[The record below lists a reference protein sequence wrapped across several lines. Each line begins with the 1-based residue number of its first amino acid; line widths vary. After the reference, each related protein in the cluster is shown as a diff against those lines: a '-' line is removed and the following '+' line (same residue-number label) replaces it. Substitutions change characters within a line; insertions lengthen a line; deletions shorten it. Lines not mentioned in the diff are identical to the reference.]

1 MQDQNKA
8 PSGACDFMQ
17 LAQHAF
23 AQARANLERARVL
36 TEMGETYLET
46 ARLAAELWVNLGD
59 DGLRGGVSRRV
70 TSLPEPPERSDT
82 PCREIPTFSG
92 SVSLTQS
99 TIP

>member
-1 MQDQNKA
+1 MLAIAEALIISTNSLPYGRSAVIKA
-8 PSGACDFMQ
+8 CGKNDPPKD
-17 LAQHAF
+17 
-23 AQARANLERARVL
+23 
-36 TEMGETYLET
+36 GE
-46 ARLAAELWVNLGD
+46 ELWVNLGD

>member
-1 MQDQNKA
+1 MGQCILVVEDQEDNRQILRDLLTF
-8 PSGACDFMQ
+8 SGFEIVEATD
-17 LAQHAF
+17 
-23 AQARANLERARVL
+23 
-36 TEMGETYLET
+36 
-46 ARLAAELWVNLGD
+46 ELWVNLGD